1 MVKYTSFINGKTLK
15 MKVSELLKKYDKDGK
30 GINQEEF
37 NSLAKGSVSI
47 FAKPLLTKD
56 LTDKVMSKFDLNADG
71 TVLTD
76 EMKKLLKGY
85 NLDYNK
91 AMNMTVEDVA
101 NHINEFDNAKKKAK
115 KKQ

>member
-1 MVKYTSFINGKTLK
+1 MVKYTSFINSETLK

-30 GINQEEF
+30 GIDKEEF
-37 NSLAKGSVSI
+37 NALTKGSVSI

-56 LTDKVMSKFDLNADG
+56 LTDKAMSKFDYDENG
-71 TVLTD
+71 TVTTD

-85 NLDYNK
+85 NLDYDK
-91 AMNMTVEDVA
+91 ALNMTVEDVA
-101 NHINEFDNAKKKAK
+101 NHINDFDNAKKKAK